1 VQCVGFVDFLTCL
14 RLQYYGFAFRRTAF
28 LQFLKIFPV
37 RPFTLF
43 PTKRSPAR
51 RLTYWHRPHTSLTRK
66 PVVFIHG
73 IGIGLY
79 PYVNLLAQLDSRLNS
94 GSSSDDLVG
103 IIAIEIMPVSFRIT
117 HSALKKDEMCD
128 EILAILKYHKF
139 HQPVLV
145 SHSYGTVITTQLLK
159 SPELADQ
166 IGPIVLID
174 PISILL
180 HLPDVAYNFTRRKPQ
195 RANEHQLYYFASMDM
210 GVSHSLSRC
219 FFWCENVLWKNDI
232 GHRPV
237 TVSLAGQDL
246 IVNTRAVGDYLASHN
261 GERVACKIQSTNG
274 AVNGSIHEKTVAL
287 KDGFANNIA
296 SGNAHENTISENG
309 NALTSLHQRSNGYV
323 KSTSNGYVKSTSNG
337 HVTGKSNGHV
347 MGTSTALSGKTLDD
361 RCLNAQQC
369 AGWEDRT
376 WSGDG
381 VDIMWF
387 GALDH
392 AQVFDKA
399 NTRERLVKAISEYS
413 SRVC

>member
-1 VQCVGFVDFLTCL
+1 
-14 RLQYYGFAFRRTAF
+14 
-28 LQFLKIFPV
+28 
-37 RPFTLF
+37 
-43 PTKRSPAR
+43 
-51 RLTYWHRPHTSLTRK
+51 
-66 PVVFIHG
+66 VVFIHG

-117 HSALKKDEMCD
+117 HSALNKDEMCE

-219 FFWCENVLWKNDI
+219 FFWSENVLWKNDI

-261 GERVACKIQSTNG
+261 EERVACKIHSANG
-274 AVNGSIHEKTVAL
+274 AVNGSIHEKTVTME
-287 KDGFANNIA
+287 DDVANNIA
-296 SGNAHENTISENG
+296 SGNAYENTISENG
-309 NALTSLHQRSNGYV
+309 NALTSLHQRSNGHV
-323 KSTSNGYVKSTSNG
+323 KSTSNGYVNSASNG
-337 HVTGKSNGHV
+337 HVTGNSNGNALTSLHQRSNGHVKSTSNGYVNSASNGHVTGNSNGHV
-347 MGTSTALSGKTLDD
+347 MGTSTALSRKTLDD

-381 VDIMWF
+381 VDIIWF

>member
-1 VQCVGFVDFLTCL
+1 
-14 RLQYYGFAFRRTAF
+14 
-28 LQFLKIFPV
+28 
-37 RPFTLF
+37 
-43 PTKRSPAR
+43 
-51 RLTYWHRPHTSLTRK
+51 
-66 PVVFIHG
+66 VVFIHG

-219 FFWCENVLWKNDI
+219 FFWSENVLWKNDI

-261 GERVACKIQSTNG
+261 EERVACKIHSANG
-274 AVNGSIHEKTVAL
+274 AVNGSIHEKTVTME
-287 KDGFANNIA
+287 DDVANNIA
-296 SGNAHENTISENG
+296 SGNAYENTISENG
-309 NALTSLHQRSNGYV
+309 NALTSLHQRSNGHV
-323 KSTSNGYVKSTSNG
+323 KSTSNGYVNSASNG
-337 HVTGKSNGHV
+337 HVTGNSNGNALTSLHQRSNGHVKSTSNGYVNSASNGHVTGNSNGHV
-347 MGTSTALSGKTLDD
+347 MGTSTALSRKTLDD

-381 VDIMWF
+381 VDIIWF